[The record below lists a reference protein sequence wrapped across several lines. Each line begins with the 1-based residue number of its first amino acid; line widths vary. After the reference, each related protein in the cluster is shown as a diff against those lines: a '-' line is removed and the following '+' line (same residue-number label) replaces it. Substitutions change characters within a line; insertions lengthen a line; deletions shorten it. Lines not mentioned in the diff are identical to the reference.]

1 MIGCKGD
8 RAWVRDA
15 NIGRWRD
22 SFFLTG
28 MTLGEAATVWRL
40 SFDGEAN
47 TIDASDAGVVVSD
60 VKVELP
66 KQGVAP
72 CDLHFPRAWIGHVA
86 DTKATAGVWIVQ
98 NRTDG
103 AEEGQLCHVRCGQL
117 GTFPWP
123 SQRVKTDDTCPCE
136 SPELCQPV
144 AVQHSKEIF
153 GFLPGPDWRQLD
165 WSTVTTVAWDNTK
178 TNKSQDELVCEAHKH
193 QTRVLAQASPGDG
206 PGGCNL
212 TRFGTNASV
221 RAAFVASTVGEC
233 DRCTHPLVLRPA
245 VLRPAVLLHV
255 VFGSEMVK
263 TQHLDGVTFDWECIL
278 PRGSPATGWLVQI
291 VNETTTALH
300 AAVPTAMVS
309 VCLPWSPFVPYFG
322 NFDVPGLAA
331 ASDLVYVMMC
341 AQRLFHH
348 AHALL

>member
-123 SQRVKTDDTCPCE
+123 SQRVKTDDTSLKSDDGAATSCCDAH
-136 SPELCQPV
+136 PELCQSMDPQPPARTEVV
-144 AVQHSKEIF
+144 AFHAPGMYGATPDSWKLYDFSKITAIGNFYQLDPEMLCLAHSKQVRI
-153 GFLPGPDWRQLD
+153 LD
-165 WSTVTTVAWDNTK
+165 WYLCNGPNGDPNFIPHQLNPYNEPGMLLNSTLIELYVAFSTK
-178 TNKSQDELVCEAHKH
+178 CVKSH
-193 QTRVLAQASPGDG
+193 G
-206 PGGCNL
+206 
-212 TRFGTNASV
+212 
-221 RAAFVASTVGEC
+221 
-233 DRCTHPLVLRPA
+233 
-245 VLRPAVLLHV
+245 
-255 VFGSEMVK
+255 
-263 TQHLDGVTFDWECIL
+263 LDGMVLD
-278 PRGSPATGWLVQI
+278 I
-291 VNETTTALH
+291 VSRKIAR
-300 AAVPTAMVS
+300 P
-309 VCLPWSPFVPYFG
+309 
-322 NFDVPGLAA
+322 
-331 ASDLVYVMMC
+331 
-341 AQRLFHH
+341 
-348 AHALL
+348 